1 MLIFT
6 RPARCGAFT
15 PNRTTENKD
24 MKKTLSTYEIA
35 DALKRDENAAW
46 TWAGAQALA
55 EYLEEYEESIGE
67 EMELDVVAIR
77 CDYSEYSSLQD
88 WGEEYFGGWN
98 ELCDELG
105 DDYRGPLDDE
115 TPEEYAERFDDAI
128 RAHIH
133 DNGTLIEFDGGVI
146 VSSF

>member
-15 PNRTTENKD
+15 PNQTKPNEN

-88 WGEEYFGGWN
+88 WAVEHFGGVP
-98 ELCDELG
+98 EALEGLGLEDEIE
-105 DDYRGPLDDE
+105 LDDLE
-115 TPEEYAERFDDAI
+115 GEI

>member
-1 MLIFT
+1 
-6 RPARCGAFT
+6 
-15 PNRTTENKD
+15 

-88 WGEEYFGGWN
+88 WAVEHFGGVP
-98 ELCDELG
+98 EALEGLGLEDEIE
-105 DDYRGPLDDE
+105 LDDLE
-115 TPEEYAERFDDAI
+115 GEI